1 MKLIKVLI
9 ADDHRI
15 VLDGLR
21 AMLEGVPELELIG
34 TAENG
39 REAVHR
45 VKLLN
50 PDVLLIDMDMPE
62 MNGLEAS
69 KLILKECSNVKIIM
83 LTMHNE
89 PSLIRRVLQSG
100 LHGFM
105 LKTSDRTDLIQAIFR
120 VYAGG
125 TEIAETVPELGRPG
139 FSVSD
144 NEEER
149 LLKIL
154 SDREIEVLKHIA
166 QGMSNKEIGDMLHIS
181 HRTVDT
187 HRTNIARK
195 LEVHN
200 IAGMIRFAMKAGL
213 T

>member
-39 REAVHR
+39 RDAVHR

-50 PDVLLIDMDMPE
+50 PDVLLIDMDMHE

-69 KLILKECSNVKIIM
+69 KLILKECSDVKIIM

-105 LKTSDRTDLIQAIFR
+105 LKTSDRTDLIQAILK
-120 VYAGG
+120 VNAGG
-125 TEIAETVPELGRPG
+125 TVFAETVTELGQSG
-139 FSVSD
+139 AMMTD
-144 NEEER
+144 NEDVR
-149 LLKIL
+149 LLKSL
-154 SDREIEVLKHIA
+154 SEREIDVLKHIA
-166 QGMSNKEIGDMLHIS
+166 QGKSNKEIGELLHIS

-200 IAGMIRFAMKAGL
+200 IAGMIRFAIKTGL
-213 T
+213 I

>member
-1 MKLIKVLI
+1 MIKVLI

-39 REAVHR
+39 RDAVHR

-50 PDVLLIDMDMPE
+50 PDVLLIDMDMHE

-69 KLILKECSNVKIIM
+69 KLILKECSDVKIIM

-105 LKTSDRTDLIQAIFR
+105 LKTSDRTDLIQAILK
-120 VYAGG
+120 VNAGG
-125 TEIAETVPELGRPG
+125 TVFAETVTELGQSG
-139 FSVSD
+139 AMMTD
-144 NEEER
+144 NEDVR
-149 LLKIL
+149 LLKSL
-154 SDREIEVLKHIA
+154 SEREIDVLKHIA
-166 QGMSNKEIGDMLHIS
+166 QGKSNKEIGELLHIS

-200 IAGMIRFAMKAGL
+200 IAGMIRFAIKTGL
-213 T
+213 I